1 MTNCKRESVYFP
13 SQKGKKVEVNFSGG
27 DVTSDG
33 GVLLVREID
42 RKLGLTKKV
51 SELIPDTRDQRYVDH
66 SVEEMLAQR
75 IYGIALGYEDVNDHI
90 TLRKDPGFQTAI
102 NCETDLASTSTL
114 SRFENSVS
122 RNTIVEINKLHVE
135 TFINSFKKAPKKLIL
150 DFDPTDDPIH
160 GCQENR
166 HYNGYYKSF
175 CYLPL
180 YVFCGEQLL
189 VSYLR
194 PCNIDGAKHSW
205 AILSLLVKRFR
216 QKWPGV
222 KIIFRGDGG
231 FCRPKMLQ
239 WCDKHDVSY
248 IVGIGRNNRLLKF
261 SEALR
266 TEAAE
271 LVEQTQEKH
280 RLFGEFQYAA
290 ESWEHERKIIVKAE
304 HTLLGANPRF
314 IVTNLEGN
322 PQELYEKIYCAR
334 GDMENRIKEQQLDL
348 FADRTSCH
356 GWWANHFRLLL
367 SSCAYVL
374 ISAIRRIALKGTTLA
389 KAQCGTIR
397 LKLLKI
403 GAIIIRNTRRIKF
416 LLSSSYPYQN
426 LFYKIHRKLLL
437 E

>member
-1 MTNCKRESVYFP
+1 MTNCKRESIYFP

-33 GVLLVREID
+33 GVLLLREIN

-51 SELIPDTRDQRYVDH
+51 SELIPDMRDQRYVDH

-102 NCETDLASTSTL
+102 NSDTNLASASTL
-114 SRFENSVS
+114 SRFENSVN
-122 RNTIVEINKLHVE
+122 RKTIVEINKIHVE
-135 TFINSFKKAPKKLIL
+135 TFVNSFKKAPKELIL

-160 GCQENR
+160 EYQENR
-166 HYNGYYKSF
+166 FYNGYYKSF

-194 PCNIDGAKHSW
+194 PCNIDGAKHAW

-216 QKWPGV
+216 QEWPGV
-222 KIIFRGDGG
+222 KIIFRGDSG

-239 WCDKHDVSY
+239 WCDKHEVGY

-261 SEALR
+261 SATLR

-271 LVEQTQEKH
+271 LVEQTQEKQ
-280 RLFGEFQYAA
+280 RLFGAFQYAA

-314 IVTNLEGN
+314 IVTNLEGD
-322 PQELYEKIYCAR
+322 PKDLYEKIYCAR

-356 GWWANHFRLLL
+356 DWWANHFRLLL

-374 ISAIRRIALKGTTLA
+374 ISAMRRIALKGTALA

-426 LFYKIHRKLLL
+426 LFYKIHRELLL